1 MSSVNSSWFYLQSL
15 AVILV
20 VSLRSGETDS
30 SGSLIQNINVA
41 NISSDVNLF
50 INKGGKNIY

>member
-20 VSLRSGETDS
+20 VSLHSGETDS

>member
-1 MSSVNSSWFYLQSL
+1 MSSVNSFWFSLQSL

-30 SGSLIQNINVA
+30 SGSLIQNTNVA

>member
-1 MSSVNSSWFYLQSL
+1 MSSVNSFWFSLQSL

-30 SGSLIQNINVA
+30 SGSLIQNTNVA

-50 INKGGKNIY
+50 INKEGKNIY